1 MSHTPDTEMAL
12 DLASDGERG
21 DDNAEVVGPPRR
33 AERRQLEP
41 FEVPTSGAFF
51 MHDDRFGG
59 ADALAPYVR
68 NTQFTCAQGSGRHC
82 LRRTRMLLCWNRRCA
97 SIL

>member
-1 MSHTPDTEMAL
+1 MSGDETE
-12 DLASDGERG
+12 LA
-21 DDNAEVVGPPRR
+21 GPPRR

-59 ADALAPYVR
+59 DDAPPPCVLTPTLSDTEVP
-68 NTQFTCAQGSGRHC
+68 
-82 LRRTRMLLCWNRRCA
+82 
-97 SIL
+97 

>member
-68 NTQFTCAQGSGRHC
+68 NLAVYVCSGLRAPLFTSYTHAAV
-82 LRRTRMLLCWNRRCA
+82 LE
-97 SIL
+97 